1 MGMRGIRIV
10 VFENLPRGMSP
21 GSGVTIPA
29 KKSKTVSHGPKES
42 SYEKT
47 PLPPDYLLRAVEPV
61 PDFGR
66 VHCVRHRIEVHRH
79 SPRIHH
85 RRYLGCD
92 SALLL
97 CQRAPVTGLMVPDR
111 QRAHLPVRLDSCQ
124 PAVLPLQPLRHGRPF
139 GCHRPDRV
147 HLSHQR
153 ADPGSAC
160 RRGADGRRH
169 GHHSPFPGVCRRDGH
184 CGHHP
189 QPEIQRAHGYVLFRL
204 QHCAVHVQFRVSGCR
219 PGALL
224 PVHEFHFFTD
234 ARLCTDHFQP
244 AQDGHHHLRCQRS
257 HCQRNPHPPE
267 PGSHVFGRQRRV
279 YGQSQENH
287 PHGDPQLPVETSGG
301 GRHVH

>member
-97 CQRAPVTGLMVPDR
+97 CQRASVTGFMVPDR
-111 QRAHLPVRLDSCQ
+111 QHPYFSDRLGSCQ
-124 PAVLPLQPLRHGRPF
+124 PTILSLQPLWHGRPVYR
-139 GCHRPDRV
+139 HRPHRV
-147 HLSHQR
+147 HPAHQR
-153 ADPGSAC
+153 ADPGGAG
-160 RRGADGRRH
+160 RRRAHGRRH
-169 GHHSPFPGVCRRDGH
+169 RHHPSFAGFCRWHGH
-184 CGHHP
+184 CRHHP
-189 QPEIQRAHGYVLFRL
+189 EPEIQRAHG
-204 QHCAVHVQFRVSGCR
+204 
-219 PGALL
+219 
-224 PVHEFHFFTD
+224 
-234 ARLCTDHFQP
+234 
-244 AQDGHHHLRCQRS
+244 
-257 HCQRNPHPPE
+257 
-267 PGSHVFGRQRRV
+267 HVFT
-279 YGQSQENH
+279 
-287 PHGDPQLPVETSGG
+287 LPSTSYCSPS
-301 GRHVH
+301 VSASWMPTWCSIPCS